1 MDEMLLP
8 TLSTYLIQCPLFLIW
23 LAGIVLAVIRWRK
36 HPRVS
41 LLAVIALV
49 IIFIETIIN
58 TSLGMWL
65 PLMLTEQ
72 GMNSNQVGTILSV
85 WRCISSLVGL
95 VIWGLLLAAIFGW
108 RDEVLVPP
116 VPENLTPSASTE

>member
-1 MDEMLLP
+1 
-8 TLSTYLIQCPLFLIW
+8 
-23 LAGIVLAVIRWRK
+23 
-36 HPRVS
+36 
-41 LLAVIALV
+41 VIALV